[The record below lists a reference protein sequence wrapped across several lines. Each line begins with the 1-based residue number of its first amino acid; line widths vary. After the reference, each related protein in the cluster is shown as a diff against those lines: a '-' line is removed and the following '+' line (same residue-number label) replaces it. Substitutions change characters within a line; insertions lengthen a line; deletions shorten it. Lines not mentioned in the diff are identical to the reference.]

1 MAETLP
7 KDTLKEPFKA
17 DSLDEKEEL
26 SDHALDGSSQ
36 DFVDAKVLERPEG
49 VAIQV

>member
-1 MAETLP
+1 MAEPSP
-7 KDTLKEPFKA
+7 KDTLTEPSKA
-17 DSLDEKEEL
+17 DSLDEKERL
-26 SDHALDGSSQ
+26 SDHAIDGSLQ